1 VKTISASDIARLAT
15 HRDFVEALRAGFAAD
30 IVSPLRHHHD
40 LPRAGTDPCKFLMMP
55 SWTDMSARGPAGA
68 FVGLKTVLVV
78 PDNGRRDLP
87 TVQAGY
93 QLFSGET
100 GETLALIDGR
110 ELTARRTACA
120 SALAADYLAKPG
132 ATRLTLIGAGVVGAH
147 LVHAHASVR
156 PIKSVRIYNRSRD
169 KAEALAEAL
178 SRDGF
183 EATVPSVP
191 LAESIAW
198 ADIVSSATT
207 ATEPII
213 RGDWLKA
220 GVHVDVMG
228 AFKPT
233 MREVDGKG
241 VERASV
247 FVDTREGALS
257 EAGDIMLAIAEG
269 RFAPERI
276 VADLKELCTGS
287 HRGRTREEE
296 ITLFKSSG
304 TALEDLACAVML
316 HDRA

>member
-1 VKTISASDIARLAT
+1 MKTISASDIARLAT
-15 HRDFVEALRAGFAAD
+15 HRDFVDALRTGFAAD

-40 LPRAGTDPCKFLMMP
+40 LPRAGTESCKFLMMP
-55 SWTDMSARGPAGA
+55 SWTNMSVRGPERA
-68 FVGLKTVLVV
+68 FVGLKTVMVV
-78 PDNGRRDLP
+78 PDNARRDLP

-93 QLFSGET
+93 QLFSGAT

-120 SALAADYLAKPG
+120 SALAADYLARPD
-132 ATRLTLIGAGVVGAH
+132 ASRLTLIGAGVVGAH

-156 PIKSVRIYNRSRD
+156 PIETVRIYNRSRD

-178 SRDGF
+178 GRDGI
-183 EATVPSVP
+183 AASAPAIP
-191 LAESIAW
+191 LAESIGW

-207 ATEPII
+207 STEPVI
-213 RGDWLKA
+213 RGEWLKA
-220 GVHVDVMG
+220 GIHVDVMG
-228 AFKPT
+228 AFRPT
-233 MREVDGKG
+233 MREVDGAA

-276 VADLKELCTGS
+276 AADLKELCTGR
-287 HRGRTREEE
+287 HRGRTRDDE

-304 TALEDLACAVML
+304 TALEDLACAIML

>member
-1 VKTISASDIARLAT
+1 LKTISASDIARLAT
-15 HRDFVEALRAGFAAD
+15 HRDFVEALRTGFAAD

-40 LPRAGTDPCKFLMMP
+40 LPRAGTDACKFLMMP
-55 SWTDMSARGPAGA
+55 SWTEMSVRGPEGG
-68 FVGLKTVLVV
+68 FVGLKTVMVV
-78 PDNGRRDLP
+78 PYNARRDLP

-93 QLFSGET
+93 QLFSGVT

-120 SALAADYLAKPG
+120 SALAADYLARPD
-132 ATRLTLIGAGVVGAH
+132 ASCLTLIGAGVVGAH

-156 PIKSVRIYNRSRD
+156 PIKTVRIYNRSRD
-169 KAEALAEAL
+169 KAQTLAEAL
-178 SRDGF
+178 SRDGIAASAP
-183 EATVPSVP
+183 EIP
-191 LAESIAW
+191 LAESIGW

-207 ATEPII
+207 STDPVI
-213 RGDWLKA
+213 RGEWLKA

-228 AFKPT
+228 AFRPT
-233 MREVDGKG
+233 MREVDGPA

-276 VADLKELCTGS
+276 AADLKELCTGR
-287 HRGRTREEE
+287 HRGRASDDE

-304 TALEDLACAVML
+304 TALEDLACAIML